1 MQEID
6 VHCKIDGNGTLTI
19 ATGHLRAPVEISVIY
34 FRAGYTPTDYSSDT
48 DYATRFR
55 LEACRSVKCPSIPLQ
70 LAGSKKIQEYITH
83 HNRLEVLLQ
92 NAQPDDLLTYNNQVV
107 ALIRSTWMDM
117 WGLDSDGGAEK
128 ARIHANTTVLKPQRE
143 GGGNNV
149 YRTQIPT
156 HLDTLPIAEYEAW
169 IAMELI
175 RVPDMRSMMVRA
187 GSGVPL
193 ASSTVS
199 ELGIYGWSLFATAG
213 NIVDS
218 GAGGWLLR
226 TKGKESDEGG
236 VAVGISVLDSLLL
249 V

>member
-1 MQEID
+1 M
-6 VHCKIDGNGTLTI
+6 I
-19 ATGHLRAPVEISVIY
+19 ATGHLKAPIEISVVY
-34 FRAGYTPTDYSSDT
+34 FRAGYTPIDYSSDT
-48 DYATRFR
+48 DYATRFQ
-55 LEACRSVKCPSIPLQ
+55 LEACRAVKCPSIPLQ
-70 LAGSKKIQEYITH
+70 LAGSKKIQEFITH
-83 HNRLEVLLQ
+83 HNRLEELLPTGQ
-92 NAQPDDLLTYNNQVV
+92 LEDSLTYSDQVI

-117 WGLDSDGGAEK
+117 WSLDSDGGTEK
-128 ARIHANTTVLKPQRE
+128 ARVHANTTVLKPQRE
-143 GGGNNV
+143 GGGNNI

-156 HLDTLPIAEYEAW
+156 HLDALPVTEREAW

-175 RVPDMRSMMVRA
+175 KVPEMRSMMVRA

-199 ELGIYGWSLFATAG
+199 ELGIYGWSLFTTAG

-236 VAVGISVLDSLLL
+236 VAVGISVLDSPLL